1 MPSVFSNQEL
11 TRSDKL
17 KRDLAWYVAAYI
29 REELSREFIN
39 PYEIEGWV
47 IEDAI
52 DAYLGGAR

>member
-1 MPSVFSNQEL
+1 MTSVFSNQEL
-11 TRSDKL
+11 TRNDKL
-17 KRDLAWYVAAYI
+17 KRDLARYVAAFI
-29 REELSREFIN
+29 QEELSRGFN